1 MPEADRKLERDI
13 QRLQIDFEKATPLAE
28 WEYREVDFPV
38 AGIQVTIRH
47 KILGK
52 GRIIF
57 LAVHWRFPAPAQGGT
72 AIPPGGQLYTF
83 LGEDHQFDGYIKV
96 RSTVV
101 GQATVLVGLR
111 RDG

>member
-1 MPEADRKLERDI
+1 MPDADLKLERDL

-28 WEYREVDFPV
+28 WEYREVTFFK
-38 AGIQVTIRH
+38 AGQLTTVRH

-57 LAVHWRFPAPAQGGT
+57 VPVHWKLKPEQTTVPS
-72 AIPPGGQLYTF
+72 IYTIM
-83 LGEDHQFDGYIKV
+83 GEPHQFEGYIKI
-96 RSTVV
+96 R
-101 GQATVLVGLR
+101 ATAPGRATLLVGLR